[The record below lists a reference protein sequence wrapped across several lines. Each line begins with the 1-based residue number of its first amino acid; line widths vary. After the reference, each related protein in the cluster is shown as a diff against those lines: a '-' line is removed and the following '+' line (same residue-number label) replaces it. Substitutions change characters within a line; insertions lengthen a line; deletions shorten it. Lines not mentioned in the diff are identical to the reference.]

1 MFFIYTSKSTI
12 WRIFCWQYT
21 FNNKKVTHW
30 ELSAKCSKA
39 WSGKYLSVR
48 FYNFLSGEYYTC
60 TACNKRWARAFF
72 FMSAIATPAT
82 WRENFCKC
90 ISATFSR
97 NCTFNISATGFL
109 SADCCNLLK
118 KCCSETAYPHFYN
131 WFWKCGLKK
140 LQNFAS
146 AVTRSKH
153 ACLRM

>member
-1 MFFIYTSKSTI
+1 MFFLFILPSQQFGGFFVGNIPSTI
-12 WRIFCWQYT
+12 KKLLIENLVRSVAKHEVRNICRYDSSTFCLASIIPVLLVIRGGHAH
-21 FNNKKVTHW
+21 F
-30 ELSAKCSKA
+30 
-39 WSGKYLSVR
+39 
-48 FYNFLSGEYYTC
+48 FYVGN
-60 TACNKRWARAFF
+60 CNSRNMKGDF
-72 FMSAIATPAT
+72 S
-82 WRENFCKC
+82 KC

-109 SADCCNLLK
+109 SAVCNLLK